1 MARELEKEVLLLTY
15 DLRRMTYDFFKKKRT
30 MILEEIVEAKKGE
43 VANLKRIRPLVE
55 LKEALRDTP
64 CPRNFREAISSS
76 DCSIIAEVKRRSPSK
91 GTLREDFNPVKI
103 AVIYKESGA
112 AAISVLTEEKFF
124 GGDSSYLLGIK
135 KIVDLPLLRKDFIID
150 PYQIYETRVIGGDAL
165 LLIAGILK
173 EEQLKDFIHL
183 TESLGL
189 SPLTEAHTREELD
202 KALSAGADI
211 IGINNRDLKN
221 FSTDLKTSLELVLSI
236 PGDKTVVSES
246 GIHTRGDI
254 EILMKAG
261 IHCFLVGEAL
271 MRAHDMGA
279 KLRELLGKGE

>member
-1 MARELEKEVLLLTY
+1 
-15 DLRRMTYDFFKKKRT
+15 

-43 VANLKRIRPLVE
+43 VADLKRIRPLVE

-64 CPRNFREAISSS
+64 RPRNFREAISSS

-91 GTLREDFNPVKI
+91 GILREDFDPVKI
-103 AVIYKESGA
+103 AAIYEESGA
-112 AAISVLTEEKFF
+112 AAVSVLTEREFF

-135 KIVDLPLLRKDFIID
+135 KIVGLPLLRKDFIID

-173 EEQLKDFIHL
+173 EEQLRDFIHL
-183 TESLGL
+183 AESLGL
-189 SPLTEAHTREELD
+189 SPLTEVHTREELD
-202 KALSAGADI
+202 KALSAGAGI

-221 FSTDLKTSLELVLSI
+221 FSTDLKTSVELALFI
-236 PGDKTVVSES
+236 PGDKIVVSES

-261 IHCFLVGEAL
+261 IHCFLVGETL

-279 KLRELLGKGE
+279 KLGELLGRGIKS